1 MGFPRQEYWSGL
13 PFASP
18 GIESVSP
25 ALAGGFFTPE
35 PPGKPLYILHCFKI
49 RGYNFK
55 DQMQLKK
62 LYSNPVLKHSAI
74 VLPHTLRRNKMLHRP
89 SELQKQMEV
98 TWKVRQT
105 QSNKNTSLAESE
117 FQVYPKFWVVA
128 VVPRSAGKGYL
139 VSWGFQD
146 PNTRALH
153 KPASP
158 RALPTFFSLNPE
170 KFTK

>member
-1 MGFPRQEYWSGL
+1 MFDTALWEVSWLQSTYSNSVFSSFDLVSQRSKFLGIN
-13 PFASP
+13 PFLMYFLSQWC
-18 GIESVSP
+18 IY
-25 ALAGGFFTPE
+25 LTPE

-105 QSNKNTSLAESE
+105 QSNKNTS
-117 FQVYPKFWVVA
+117 F
-128 VVPRSAGKGYL
+128 KGC
-139 VSWGFQD
+139 F
-146 PNTRALH
+146 
-153 KPASP
+153 
-158 RALPTFFSLNPE
+158 
-170 KFTK
+170 

>member
-1 MGFPRQEYWSGL
+1 MTPRTLACQAPLSTGFPRQEYWSGM

-74 VLPHTLRRNKMLHRP
+74 VLPHALRRNKMLHRP

-98 TWKVRQT
+98 M
-105 QSNKNTSLAESE
+105 
-117 FQVYPKFWVVA
+117 
-128 VVPRSAGKGYL
+128 
-139 VSWGFQD
+139 
-146 PNTRALH
+146 
-153 KPASP
+153 
-158 RALPTFFSLNPE
+158 
-170 KFTK
+170 

>member
-1 MGFPRQEYWSGL
+1 MTPRTLACQAPLSIGFPRQEYWSGM

-18 GIESVSP
+18 GVGSVSP

-74 VLPHTLRRNKMLHRP
+74 VLPHALRRNKMLHRP
-89 SELQKQMEV
+89 SEPQKQMEV
-98 TWKVRQT
+98 M
-105 QSNKNTSLAESE
+105 
-117 FQVYPKFWVVA
+117 
-128 VVPRSAGKGYL
+128 
-139 VSWGFQD
+139 
-146 PNTRALH
+146 
-153 KPASP
+153 
-158 RALPTFFSLNPE
+158 
-170 KFTK
+170 